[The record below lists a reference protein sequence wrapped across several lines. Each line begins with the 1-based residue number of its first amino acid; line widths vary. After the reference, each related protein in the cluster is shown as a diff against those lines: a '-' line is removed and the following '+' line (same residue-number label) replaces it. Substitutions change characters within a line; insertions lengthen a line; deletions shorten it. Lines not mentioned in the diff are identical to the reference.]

1 MILLELIMPSL
12 KDLRNRIT
20 SVKST
25 KKITS
30 AMKMV
35 AAAKLKRAQE
45 NAEKTRPYAEK
56 MKEVVSSL
64 IGKINQDTFRFG
76 NKNKSNNNILLIIC
90 SSDRGL
96 CGGFNSSIIKFTKKL
111 TAKYKD
117 EGKKINFLF
126 VGKKAYQS
134 LKRTES
140 SLIIDT
146 LSDFANPSIK
156 FEIAS
161 SIRDKLL
168 ELFFKKEIGECY
180 LIYTKFKSAISQS
193 VEIQKLLPVQN
204 ETTPENTNTKIISY
218 DYEPSEEIIL
228 DEIIPRNIAIQIHS
242 ALLENL
248 ASEQGSRMTAMDN
261 ATRNA
266 NDMIDNL
273 TLFYNRSRQ
282 ALITSELIEIISG
295 AEAV

>member
-1 MILLELIMPSL
+1 MPSL
-12 KDLRNRIT
+12 KDLRNRIS

-35 AAAKLKRAQE
+35 AAAKLKRAQD
-45 NAEKTRPYAEK
+45 NAEKTRPYARK
-56 MKEVVSSL
+56 MSEIVNSL
-64 IGKINQDTFRFG
+64 VEN
-76 NKNKSNNNILLIIC
+76 NKSKEFKFSEKKTKKTRNILLIVC
-90 SSDRGL
+90 SADRGL
-96 CGGFNSSIIKFTKKL
+96 CGGFNGSIIKFSKKL
-111 TAKYKD
+111 SEKL
-117 EGKKINFLF
+117 INDGGQVSYIF

-134 LKRTES
+134 LQRFCGES
-140 SLIIDT
+140 ILDFF
-146 LSDFANPSIK
+146 SDIANPSIK
-156 FEIAS
+156 FELAS
-161 SIRDKLL
+161 SIRDKIL
-168 ELFFKKEIGECY
+168 ELFLNDSMDECY
-180 LIYTKFKSAISQS
+180 LIYTEFKSAISQNVQS
-193 VEIQKLLPVQN
+193 LKLLPLN
-204 ETTPENTNTKIISY
+204 ALEINDNNSSNKSY
-218 DYEPSEEIIL
+218 DFEPSEEEIL
-228 DEIIPRNIAIQIHS
+228 NEIIPKNIAIQIHT

-282 ALITSELIEIISG
+282 ALITKELIEIISG

>member
-1 MILLELIMPSL
+1 MPSL
-12 KDLRNRIT
+12 KDLRNRIS

-35 AAAKLKRAQE
+35 AAAKLKRAQD

-56 MKEVVSSL
+56 MMGVVSSL
-64 IGKINQDTFRFG
+64 TNKGNQTNFKFAKQKDVSKKTT
-76 NKNKSNNNILLIIC
+76 LLLVC
-90 SSDRGL
+90 SADRGL
-96 CGGFNSSIIKFTKKL
+96 CGGFNGSIIKFTKKL
-111 TAKYKD
+111 VDQLKTNGGNTKF
-117 EGKKINFLF
+117 IF
-126 VGKKAYQS
+126 VGKKAYQA
-134 LKRTES
+134 LKRLYSDTT
-140 SLIIDT
+140 IDNI
-146 LSDFANPSIK
+146 SDFANPSIK

-161 SIRDKLL
+161 SVRDKVLDL
-168 ELFFKKEIGECY
+168 YEKNEISECY
-180 LIYTKFKSAISQS
+180 LIYTKFKSAISQN
-193 VEIQKLLPVQN
+193 VEALKLLPVEVEDKNVDSDSGTQQN
-204 ETTPENTNTKIISY
+204 SISY
-218 DYEPSEEIIL
+218 DYEPSEEFL
-228 DEIIPRNIAIQIHS
+228 LEEIIPRNIAVQIHS
-242 ALLENL
+242 GLLENL

-282 ALITSELIEIISG
+282 ALITKELIEIISG

>member
-1 MILLELIMPSL
+1 MPSL
-12 KDLRNRIT
+12 KDLRNRIS

-35 AAAKLKRAQE
+35 AAAKLKRAQD
-45 NAEKTRPYAEK
+45 NAEKTRPYARKISEI
-56 MKEVVSSL
+56 VNSL
-64 IGKINQDTFRFG
+64 VEN
-76 NKNKSNNNILLIIC
+76 NKSKEFKFSEKKTKKNRNILLIVC
-90 SSDRGL
+90 SADRGL
-96 CGGFNSSIIKFTKKL
+96 CGGFNGSIIKFSKKL
-111 TAKYKD
+111 S
-117 EGKKINFLF
+117 EKIIDNGGQVSYIF

-134 LKRTES
+134 LQRFCGES
-140 SLIIDT
+140 ILEFF
-146 LSDFANPSIK
+146 SDIANPSIK
-156 FEIAS
+156 FELAS
-161 SIRDKLL
+161 SIRDKIL
-168 ELFFKKEIGECY
+168 ELFLNDSMDECY
-180 LIYTKFKSAISQS
+180 LIYTEFKSAISQNVQS
-193 VEIQKLLPVQN
+193 LKLLPLN
-204 ETTPENTNTKIISY
+204 ALEINDNNSSNKSY
-218 DYEPSEEIIL
+218 DFEPSEEEIL
-228 DEIIPRNIAIQIHS
+228 NEIIPKNIAIQIHT

-282 ALITSELIEIISG
+282 ALITKELIEIISG

>member
-1 MILLELIMPSL
+1 MPSL
-12 KDLRNRIT
+12 KDLRNRIS

-35 AAAKLKRAQE
+35 AAAKLKRAQD
-45 NAEKTRPYAEK
+45 NAEKTRPYARK
-56 MKEVVSSL
+56 MSEIVNSL
-64 IGKINQDTFRFG
+64 VEN
-76 NKNKSNNNILLIIC
+76 NKSKEFKFSEKKTKKTRNILLIVC
-90 SSDRGL
+90 SADRGL
-96 CGGFNSSIIKFTKKL
+96 CGGFNGSIIKFSKKL
-111 TAKYKD
+111 S
-117 EGKKINFLF
+117 EKIINDGGQVSYIF

-134 LKRTES
+134 LQRFCGES
-140 SLIIDT
+140 ILDFF
-146 LSDFANPSIK
+146 SDIANPSIE
-156 FEIAS
+156 FELAS
-161 SIRDKLL
+161 SIRDKIL
-168 ELFFKKEIGECY
+168 ELFLNDSMDECY
-180 LIYTKFKSAISQS
+180 LIYTEFKSAISQTVQS
-193 VEIQKLLPVQN
+193 LKLLPLN
-204 ETTPENTNTKIISY
+204 ALETNDNNSSDRSY
-218 DYEPSEEIIL
+218 DFEPSEEEIL
-228 DEIIPRNIAIQIHS
+228 NEIIPKNIAIQIHT

-282 ALITSELIEIISG
+282 ALITKELIEIISG

>member
-1 MILLELIMPSL
+1 MPSL
-12 KDLRNRIT
+12 KDLRNRIS

-35 AAAKLKRAQE
+35 AAAKLKRAQD
-45 NAEKTRPYAEK
+45 NAEKTRPYARK
-56 MKEVVSSL
+56 MSEIVNSL
-64 IGKINQDTFRFG
+64 VEN
-76 NKNKSNNNILLIIC
+76 NKSKEFKFSEKKTKKTRNILLIVC
-90 SSDRGL
+90 SADRGL
-96 CGGFNSSIIKFTKKL
+96 CGGFNGSIIKFSKKL
-111 TAKYKD
+111 S
-117 EGKKINFLF
+117 EKIINDGGQVSYIF

-134 LKRTES
+134 LQRFCGDS
-140 SLIIDT
+140 ILDFF
-146 LSDFANPSIK
+146 SDIANPSIK
-156 FEIAS
+156 FELAS
-161 SIRDKLL
+161 SIRDKIL
-168 ELFFKKEIGECY
+168 ELFLNDSMDECY
-180 LIYTKFKSAISQS
+180 LIYTEFKSAISQTVQS
-193 VEIQKLLPVQN
+193 LKLLPLN
-204 ETTPENTNTKIISY
+204 ALETNDNNSSDRSY
-218 DYEPSEEIIL
+218 DFEPSEEEIL
-228 DEIIPRNIAIQIHS
+228 NEIIPKNIAIQIHT

-282 ALITSELIEIISG
+282 ALITKELIEIISG

>member
-1 MILLELIMPSL
+1 MPSL
-12 KDLRNRIT
+12 KDLRNRIS

-35 AAAKLKRAQE
+35 AAAKLKRAQD
-45 NAEKTRPYAEK
+45 NAEKTRPYARK
-56 MKEVVSSL
+56 MSEIVNSL
-64 IGKINQDTFRFG
+64 VEN
-76 NKNKSNNNILLIIC
+76 NKSKEFKFSEKKTKKTRNILLIVC
-90 SSDRGL
+90 SADRGL
-96 CGGFNSSIIKFTKKL
+96 CGGFNGSIIKFSKKL
-111 TAKYKD
+111 S
-117 EGKKINFLF
+117 EKIINDGGQVSYIF

-134 LKRTES
+134 LQRFCGES
-140 SLIIDT
+140 ILDFF
-146 LSDFANPSIK
+146 SDIANPSIK
-156 FEIAS
+156 FELAG
-161 SIRDKLL
+161 SIRDKIL
-168 ELFFKKEIGECY
+168 ELFLNDSMDECY
-180 LIYTKFKSAISQS
+180 LIYTEFKSAISQTVQS
-193 VEIQKLLPVQN
+193 LKLLPLN
-204 ETTPENTNTKIISY
+204 ALETNDRNSSNKSY
-218 DYEPSEEIIL
+218 DFEPSEEEIL
-228 DEIIPRNIAIQIHS
+228 NEIIPKNIAIQIHT

-282 ALITSELIEIISG
+282 ALITKELIEIISG

>member
-1 MILLELIMPSL
+1 MPSL
-12 KDLRNRIT
+12 KDLRNRIS

-35 AAAKLKRAQE
+35 AAAKLKRAQD
-45 NAEKTRPYAEK
+45 NAEKTRPYARK
-56 MKEVVSSL
+56 MSEIVNSL
-64 IGKINQDTFRFG
+64 VEN
-76 NKNKSNNNILLIIC
+76 NKSKKFKFSEKKTKTRNILLIVC
-90 SSDRGL
+90 SADRGL
-96 CGGFNSSIIKFTKKL
+96 CGGFNGSIIKFSKKL
-111 TAKYKD
+111 SERIIND
-117 EGKKINFLF
+117 GGKVSYMF

-134 LKRTES
+134 LQRFCGES
-140 SLIIDT
+140 ILDFF
-146 LSDFANPSIK
+146 SDIATPSIK
-156 FEIAS
+156 FELSS
-161 SIRDKLL
+161 SIRDKIL
-168 ELFFKKEIGECY
+168 ELFLNDSMDECH
-180 LIYTKFKSAISQS
+180 LIYTEFKSAISQTVQS
-193 VEIQKLLPVQN
+193 LKLLPLN
-204 ETTPENTNTKIISY
+204 ALETNDKNSSNKAY
-218 DYEPSEEIIL
+218 DFEPSEEEIL
-228 DEIIPRNIAIQIHS
+228 NEIIPKNIAIQIHT

-282 ALITSELIEIISG
+282 ALITKELIEIISG

>member
-1 MILLELIMPSL
+1 MPSL
-12 KDLRNRIT
+12 KDLRNRIS

-35 AAAKLKRAQE
+35 AAAKLKRAQD
-45 NAEKTRPYAEK
+45 NAEKTRPYARK
-56 MKEVVSSL
+56 MSEIVNSL
-64 IGKINQDTFRFG
+64 VEN
-76 NKNKSNNNILLIIC
+76 NKSKEFKFSEKKTKKTRNILLIVC
-90 SSDRGL
+90 SADRGL
-96 CGGFNSSIIKFTKKL
+96 CGGFNGSIIKFSKKL
-111 TAKYKD
+111 S
-117 EGKKINFLF
+117 EKIINDGGQVSYIF

-134 LKRTES
+134 LQRFCGES
-140 SLIIDT
+140 ILDFF
-146 LSDFANPSIK
+146 SDIANPSIK
-156 FEIAS
+156 FELAS
-161 SIRDKLL
+161 SIRDKIL
-168 ELFFKKEIGECY
+168 ELFLNDSMDECY
-180 LIYTKFKSAISQS
+180 LIYTEFKSAISQTVQS
-193 VEIQKLLPVQN
+193 LKLLPLN
-204 ETTPENTNTKIISY
+204 ALETNDTNNSNKSY
-218 DYEPSEEIIL
+218 DFEPSEEEIL
-228 DEIIPRNIAIQIHS
+228 NEIIPKNIAIQIHT

-282 ALITSELIEIISG
+282 ALITKELIEIISG

>member
-1 MILLELIMPSL
+1 MPSL
-12 KDLRNRIT
+12 KDLRNRIS

-35 AAAKLKRAQE
+35 AAAKLKRAQD
-45 NAEKTRPYAEK
+45 NAERTRPYAEK
-56 MKEVVSSL
+56 MREVVYSL
-64 IGKINQDTFRFG
+64 TKKTNQSNFKFSK
-76 NKNKSNNNILLIIC
+76 KNNDFKKTTLLLVC
-90 SSDRGL
+90 SADRGL
-96 CGGFNSSIIKFTKKL
+96 CGGFNGSIIKFTKKIADQL
-111 TAKYKD
+111 KTDGTNTKF
-117 EGKKINFLF
+117 IF
-126 VGKKAYQS
+126 VGKKAYQA
-134 LKRTES
+134 LKRLYSES
-140 SLIIDT
+140 TID
-146 LSDFANPSIK
+146 SIADFANPTIK

-161 SIRDKLL
+161 SVRDKVLNL
-168 ELFFKKEIGECY
+168 YENDEISECY

-193 VEIQKLLPVQN
+193 VEALKLLPIEVEDK
-204 ETTPENTNTKIISY
+204 ETNLETAEKTASY
-218 DYEPSEEIIL
+218 DYEPSEEVL
-228 DEIIPRNIAIQIHS
+228 LNQIIPRNIAVQIHS
-242 ALLENL
+242 GLLENL

-282 ALITSELIEIISG
+282 ALITKELIEIISG

>member
-1 MILLELIMPSL
+1 MPSL
-12 KDLRNRIT
+12 KDLRNRIS

-35 AAAKLKRAQE
+35 AAAKLKRAQD
-45 NAEKTRPYAEK
+45 NAEKTRPYARK
-56 MKEVVSSL
+56 MSEIVNSL
-64 IGKINQDTFRFG
+64 VEN
-76 NKNKSNNNILLIIC
+76 NKSKEFKFSEKKTKKTRNILLIVC
-90 SSDRGL
+90 SADRGL
-96 CGGFNSSIIKFTKKL
+96 CGGFNGSIIKFSKKL
-111 TAKYKD
+111 S
-117 EGKKINFLF
+117 EKIINDGGQVSYIF

-134 LKRTES
+134 LQRFCGES
-140 SLIIDT
+140 ILEYF
-146 LSDFANPSIK
+146 SDIANPSIK

-161 SIRDKLL
+161 SIRDKIL
-168 ELFFKKEIGECY
+168 ELFLNDSMDECH
-180 LIYTKFKSAISQS
+180 LIYTEFKSAISQTVQS
-193 VEIQKLLPVQN
+193 LKLLPLN
-204 ETTPENTNTKIISY
+204 ALETKDNNNSNKSY
-218 DYEPSEEIIL
+218 DFEPSEEEIL
-228 DEIIPRNIAIQIHS
+228 NEIIPKNIAIQIHT
-242 ALLENL
+242 ALLDNL

-282 ALITSELIEIISG
+282 ALITKELIEIISG